1 MKVTRELF
9 NKFPGQ
15 KKRPGFT
22 LPTKGFS
29 FDKDGSQVLS
39 TDALVNLLV
48 KFDHYTQLCQA
59 TFDESKSKFDKLSY
73 KLESCKLKVAEQHT
87 MILELRAES
96 ELEKKFFENDA
107 KLARHKKQTL
117 EDELLTFRERPS
129 KAILE
134 ILADIHTSVEEITEI
149 AKTSTANQTPSKTTS
164 LLDTEAKSE
173 ISKWAQQYQANM
185 VEAEST
191 ISSMEAKI
199 LSADENTVF
208 LTSKIADLESSH
220 RSNQ

>member
-15 KKRPGFT
+15 KKRLGFT
-22 LPTKGFS
+22 LPTKSFS

-39 TDALVNLLV
+39 IDALVNLLV

-59 TFDESKSKFDKLSY
+59 TFDQSKSKYDKLTN
-73 KLESCKLKVAEQHT
+73 KLESYKLKVAEQHT
-87 MILELRAES
+87 SILELRAES
-96 ELEKKFFENDA
+96 ELEKKFSENDA
-107 KLARHKKQTL
+107 KLARQKTQTL
-117 EDELLTFRERPS
+117 EDELVTFRERPS

-134 ILADIHTSVEEITEI
+134 ILTDIHTSVEEITKI
-149 AKTSTANQTPSKTTS
+149 AKTSTANQTPHKTRS
-164 LLDTEAKSE
+164 LLDPDAKSE

-185 VEAEST
+185 VDAEST

-199 LSADENTVF
+199 LSLSSQTVA
-208 LTSKIADLESSH
+208 LDSKIADLHSSH
-220 RSNQ
+220 TSNQ